1 MATYNVHGGHS
12 LSCRGAARYL
22 DEVNEDRIV
31 KNKVIQYLRSAGHT
45 VYDCTDDY
53 GTTVNGNL
61 VAIVQ
66 KCNAHNVDLDI
77 SIHLNA
83 GGGTGCEV
91 WNYDS
96 RTKAV
101 SDRIC
106 ANISSALGIRNR
118 GTKYEP
124 ELYVLRNS
132 NALALLVE
140 CCFVDN
146 MTDKNAWNAE
156 KCAKAIAEGI
166 LNKSISSSSSSSG
179 STSKPSTSNLYRV
192 RKSWTDSKS
201 QIGAYASL
209 ENAKKSCPSGYNVYD
224 WNGKVVYSNTPSSS
238 TSTSQL
244 YRVRLTWSD
253 VKSQKGAFASLDNAK
268 KTCDQNPGYSVFDSN
283 GKVVYTSKSTSSN
296 TSSGSSKPAEKP
308 SEPSKDTT
316 KEDTKPET
324 PTYNDIS
331 PLKGFTNEQ
340 FLEYVG
346 PRAKEDMK
354 KTGVLASVTIA
365 QSILESAWGQSE
377 LSIKANNL
385 FGMKSSLSGNTWSS
399 EWDGKVYSKYSNEEY
414 NGVVTSVKSDFRM
427 YSTVDASI
435 KDHSDY
441 LCGAKN
447 GSELRYKGLKGEKN
461 YRTAIQI
468 IKDGGYAT
476 DSGYVDK
483 ICGIIEK
490 YELDKFDKN
499 EEIKDD
505 EDIIVLPGGVDIS
518 DDKDNK
524 SDNVS
529 GKLDSI
535 VTLLQAILKVITN
548 GFDLIK
554 NLFGS
559 KNK

>member
-12 LSCRGAARYL
+12 LSCRGAAKYL

-96 RTKAV
+96 RTKVV

-166 LNKSISSSSSSSG
+166 LNKSISTSSSSNSG
-179 STSKPSTSNLYRV
+179 ATSKPSTSNLYRI
-192 RKSWTDSKS
+192 RKSWSDAKS
-201 QIGAYASL
+201 QVGAYASL
-209 ENAKKSCPSGYNVYD
+209 DNAKKSCPSGYNIYD
-224 WNGKVVYSNTPSSS
+224 WNGKMVYSNSSS
-238 TSTSQL
+238 SPTASSNL

-268 KTCDQNPGYSVFDSN
+268 KVCNQNPGYSVFDSN
-283 GKVVYTSKSTSSN
+283 GKTVYTSKSTSSN
-296 TSSGSSKPAEKP
+296 APATPSTPVEKP
-308 SEPSKDTT
+308 NTST
-316 KEDTKPET
+316 KEDTKPDT
-324 PTYNDIS
+324 PKYDDIS

-340 FLEYVG
+340 FIEYVG
-346 PRAKEDMK
+346 PRAKEGMK

-377 LSIKANNL
+377 LSLKANNL

-399 EWDGKVYSKYSNEEY
+399 EWDGKIYSKYSDEEY

-447 GSELRYKGLKGEKN
+447 GSELRYKGLKGETN

-518 DDKDNK
+518 EDKDNK

-535 VTLLQAILKVITN
+535 VTLLQAILKAITN

-554 NLFGS
+554 NLFG
-559 KNK
+559 NKK

>member
-12 LSCRGAARYL
+12 LSCRGAAKYL

-96 RTKAV
+96 RTKVV

-156 KCAKAIAEGI
+156 KCAKAIVEGI
-166 LNKSISSSSSSSG
+166 LNKSISTSSSSG

-224 WNGKVVYSNTPSSS
+224 WNGKMVYSNSPSSS
-238 TSTSQL
+238 TTASSL

-268 KTCDQNPGYSVFDSN
+268 KVCNQNPGYSVFDSN
-283 GKVVYTSKSTSSN
+283 GKTVYTSKSASSN
-296 TSSGSSKPAEKP
+296 TPATPSTPVEKP
-308 SEPSKDTT
+308 NTST
-316 KEDTKPET
+316 KEDTKPDT
-324 PTYNDIS
+324 PKYDDIS

-340 FLEYVG
+340 FIEYVG
-346 PRAKEDMK
+346 PRAKEGMK

-377 LSIKANNL
+377 LSLKANNL

-399 EWDGKVYSKYSNEEY
+399 EWDGKIYSKYSDEEY

-447 GSELRYKGLKGEKN
+447 GSELRYKGLKGETN

-518 DDKDNK
+518 EDKDNK

>member
-12 LSCRGAARYL
+12 LSCRGAAKYL

-61 VAIVQ
+61 AAIVQ

-96 RTKAV
+96 RTKVV

-166 LNKSISSSSSSSG
+166 LNKSISTSSSSNSG
-179 STSKPSTSNLYRV
+179 TASKPSTSNLYRI
-192 RKSWTDSKS
+192 RKSWSDAKS
-201 QIGAYASL
+201 QVGAYASL
-209 ENAKKSCPSGYNVYD
+209 DNAKKSCPSGYNVYD
-224 WNGKVVYSNTPSSS
+224 WNGKMVYSNSPSSS
-238 TSTSQL
+238 TTASSL

-268 KTCDQNPGYSVFDSN
+268 KVCNQNPGYSVFDSN
-283 GKVVYTSKSTSSN
+283 GKTVYTSKSTSSN
-296 TSSGSSKPAEKP
+296 APATPSTPVEKP
-308 SEPSKDTT
+308 
-316 KEDTKPET
+316 KEDTKPDT
-324 PTYNDIS
+324 PKYNDIS

-377 LSIKANNL
+377 LSLKANNL

-399 EWDGKVYSKYSNEEY
+399 EWDGKIYSKYSDEEY
-414 NGVVTSVKSDFRM
+414 NGVITSVKSDFRM

-441 LCGAKN
+441 LCGAKKGN
-447 GSELRYKGLKGEKN
+447 ELRYKDLKGETN
-461 YRTAIQI
+461 YKTAIQI
-468 IKDGGYAT
+468 IT

-518 DDKDNK
+518 EDKDNK
-524 SDNVS
+524 LDNVS

>member
-12 LSCRGAARYL
+12 LSCRGAAKYL

-61 VAIVQ
+61 AAIVQ

-96 RTKAV
+96 RTKVV

-132 NALALLVE
+132 NALALLIE

-166 LNKSISSSSSSSG
+166 LNKSISTSSSSNSG
-179 STSKPSTSNLYRV
+179 TASKPSTSNLYRI
-192 RKSWTDSKS
+192 RKSWSDAKS
-201 QIGAYASL
+201 QVGAYASL
-209 ENAKKSCPSGYNVYD
+209 DNAKKSCPSGYNVYD
-224 WNGKVVYSNTPSSS
+224 WNGKMVYSNSPSSS
-238 TSTSQL
+238 TTASSL

-268 KTCDQNPGYSVFDSN
+268 KVCNQNPGYSVFDSS
-283 GKVVYTSKSTSSN
+283 GKTVYTNKSTSSN
-296 TSSGSSKPAEKP
+296 TPATPSTPVEKP
-308 SEPSKDTT
+308 
-316 KEDTKPET
+316 KEDTKPDT
-324 PTYNDIS
+324 PKYNDIS
-331 PLKGFTNEQ
+331 PLKGLSNEQ

-346 PRAKEDMK
+346 QRAKEDMK

-377 LSIKANNL
+377 LSLKANNL

-399 EWDGKVYSKYSNEEY
+399 EWDGKIYSKYSDEEY

-441 LCGAKN
+441 LCGAKK
-447 GSELRYKGLKGEKN
+447 GSELRYKGLKGETN
-461 YRTAIQI
+461 YKTAIQI

-483 ICGIIEK
+483 ICVIIEK

-518 DDKDNK
+518 EDKDNK

-559 KNK
+559 KK

>member
-12 LSCRGAARYL
+12 LSCRGAAKYL

-96 RTKAV
+96 RTKVV

-166 LNKSISSSSSSSG
+166 LNKSISSSSSSSNSG

-192 RKSWTDSKS
+192 RKSWSDSKS

-209 ENAKKSCPSGYNVYD
+209 DNAKKSCPSGYNVYD
-224 WNGKVVYSNTPSSS
+224 WNGKMVYSNSPSSS
-238 TSTSQL
+238 TTASSL

-268 KTCDQNPGYSVFDSN
+268 KVCNQNPGYSVFDSN
-283 GKVVYTSKSTSSN
+283 GKTVYTSKSTSSN
-296 TSSGSSKPAEKP
+296 TPATPSTPVEKP
-308 SEPSKDTT
+308 
-316 KEDTKPET
+316 KEDTKPDI
-324 PTYNDIS
+324 PKYNDIS

-340 FLEYVG
+340 FLEYIG

-377 LSIKANNL
+377 LSLKANNL

-399 EWDGKVYSKYSNEEY
+399 EWDGKIYSKYSDEEY

-447 GSELRYKGLKGEKN
+447 GSELRYKDLKGETN

-535 VTLLQAILKVITN
+535 VKLLQAILKAITN

-559 KNK
+559 KK